1 MESKKISICHC
12 TNMRQISRK
21 ITNIYDEFLK
31 PSNLNV
37 TQYSLLSNLKR
48 VQPIKMNDFS
58 KVVKLDRTTLV
69 RNLKPLINLSLI
81 EIKSIDKSKA
91 QLLELSQKGIELQ
104 NEGYKYWQKAQ
115 EYIEQTINHA
125 ELEIFYT
132 IVKKMESLEI
142 QKREIK

>member
-104 NEGYKYWQKAQ
+104 NEGYQYWQKAQ

-142 QKREIK
+142 PKERN

>member
-81 EIKSIDKSKA
+81 EIRSIDKSKA

-142 QKREIK
+142 PKERN

>member
-115 EYIEQTINHA
+115 QYIEQTINHA

-142 QKREIK
+142 PKERN

>member
-21 ITNIYDEFLK
+21 VTNIYDEFLK

-37 TQYSLLSNLKR
+37 TQYSLISNLKR

-142 QKREIK
+142 PKERN

>member
-1 MESKKISICHC
+1 METKKISICHC

-142 QKREIK
+142 PKERN

>member
-1 MESKKISICHC
+1 METKKTSICHC

-142 QKREIK
+142 PKERN

>member
-1 MESKKISICHC
+1 MENKKISICHC

-21 ITNIYDEFLK
+21 VTNIYDEFLK

-37 TQYSLLSNLKR
+37 TQYSLISNLKR

-81 EIKSIDKSKA
+81 EIRSIDKSKA

-142 QKREIK
+142 PKERN

>member
-1 MESKKISICHC
+1 
-12 TNMRQISRK
+12 
-21 ITNIYDEFLK
+21 
-31 PSNLNV
+31 
-37 TQYSLLSNLKR
+37 
-48 VQPIKMNDFS
+48 MN
-58 KVVKLDRTTLV
+58 
-69 RNLKPLINLSLI
+69 LI

-142 QKREIK
+142 PKTIKTKIKISYFITLSKIVFISTI

>member
-1 MESKKISICHC
+1 MQYYSVICHVF
-12 TNMRQISRK
+12 SR
-21 ITNIYDEFLK
+21 
-31 PSNLNV
+31 
-37 TQYSLLSNLKR
+37 
-48 VQPIKMNDFS
+48 FS

-142 QKREIK
+142 PKERN

>member
-1 MESKKISICHC
+1 MESKKIGICHC

-142 QKREIK
+142 PKERN

>member
-1 MESKKISICHC
+1 METKKTSICHC

-48 VQPIKMNDFS
+48 VQPIKMNNFS

-142 QKREIK
+142 PKERN

>member
-1 MESKKISICHC
+1 METKKISICHC

-132 IVKKMESLEI
+132 IVKKMQSLEI
-142 QKREIK
+142 PKERN

>member
-31 PSNLNV
+31 LSNLNV

-142 QKREIK
+142 PKERN

>member
-1 MESKKISICHC
+1 MENKKISICHC

-125 ELEIFYT
+125 ELEMFYT

-142 QKREIK
+142 PKERN

>member
-1 MESKKISICHC
+1 
-12 TNMRQISRK
+12 MRQISRK

-115 EYIEQTINHA
+115 EYIEQTINHE

-142 QKREIK
+142 PKERN

>member
-1 MESKKISICHC
+1 METKKISICHC

-69 RNLKPLINLSLI
+69 RNLKPFINLSLI

-115 EYIEQTINHA
+115 QYIEQTINHA

-142 QKREIK
+142 PKERN

>member
-1 MESKKISICHC
+1 METKKISICHC

-81 EIKSIDKSKA
+81 EIRSIDKSKA

-142 QKREIK
+142 PKERN

>member
-1 MESKKISICHC
+1 METKKISICHC

-37 TQYSLLSNLKR
+37 TQYSLISNLKR

-142 QKREIK
+142 PKERN

>member
-58 KVVKLDRTTLV
+58 NVVKLDRTTLV

-115 EYIEQTINHA
+115 EYIEQTIKHA

-142 QKREIK
+142 PKERN

>member
-1 MESKKISICHC
+1 MENKKISICHC

-142 QKREIK
+142 PKERN

>member
-1 MESKKISICHC
+1 METKKISICHC

-48 VQPIKMNDFS
+48 VQPTKMNDFS

-142 QKREIK
+142 PKERN

>member
-81 EIKSIDKSKA
+81 EIESIDKSKA

-142 QKREIK
+142 PKEKN

>member
-21 ITNIYDEFLK
+21 ITNIYDKFLK

-142 QKREIK
+142 PKERN

>member
-1 MESKKISICHC
+1 METKKTSICHC

-21 ITNIYDEFLK
+21 ITNLYDEFLK

-37 TQYSLLSNLKR
+37 TQYSVLSNLKR

-142 QKREIK
+142 PKERN

>member
-58 KVVKLDRTTLV
+58 KIVKLDRTTLV

-142 QKREIK
+142 PKERN

>member
-21 ITNIYDEFLK
+21 VTNIYDEFLK
-31 PSNLNV
+31 LSNLNV
-37 TQYSLLSNLKR
+37 TQYSLISNLKR

-142 QKREIK
+142 PKERN

>member
-142 QKREIK
+142 PKEKN

>member
-1 MESKKISICHC
+1 MFL
-12 TNMRQISRK
+12 N
-21 ITNIYDEFLK
+21 TNIYDEFLK

-125 ELEIFYT
+125 EFEIFYT

-142 QKREIK
+142 PKERN

>member
-31 PSNLNV
+31 LSNLNI

-142 QKREIK
+142 PKERN

>member
-1 MESKKISICHC
+1 METKKISICHC

-37 TQYSLLSNLKR
+37 TQYSLISNLKR

-81 EIKSIDKSKA
+81 EIRSIDKSKA
-91 QLLELSQKGIELQ
+91 QLLELSQKGIELR

-142 QKREIK
+142 PKERN

>member
-1 MESKKISICHC
+1 METKKTSICHC

-37 TQYSLLSNLKR
+37 TQYSVLSNLKR

-142 QKREIK
+142 PKERN

>member
-1 MESKKISICHC
+1 MENKKISICHC

-21 ITNIYDEFLK
+21 VTNIYDEFLK

-37 TQYSLLSNLKR
+37 TQYSLISNLKR

-142 QKREIK
+142 PKERN

>member
-1 MESKKISICHC
+1 METKKISICHC

-142 QKREIK
+142 PKEKN

>member
-115 EYIEQTINHA
+115 EYIEQTIKHA

-142 QKREIK
+142 PKERN

>member
-1 MESKKISICHC
+1 
-12 TNMRQISRK
+12 MRQISRK

-142 QKREIK
+142 PKERN

>member
-21 ITNIYDEFLK
+21 VTNIYDEFLK

-142 QKREIK
+142 PKERN

>member
-1 MESKKISICHC
+1 METKKISICHC

-69 RNLKPLINLSLI
+69 RNLKPLVNLSLI

-142 QKREIK
+142 PKERN

>member
-1 MESKKISICHC
+1 MENKKISICHC

-21 ITNIYDEFLK
+21 VTNIYDEFLK

-37 TQYSLLSNLKR
+37 TQYSLISNLKR

-81 EIKSIDKSKA
+81 EIRSIDKSKA

-142 QKREIK
+142 PKKRN

>member
-1 MESKKISICHC
+1 METKKISICHC

-115 EYIEQTINHA
+115 EYIEQTINHE

-132 IVKKMESLEI
+132 IVKKMESLKIPKE
-142 QKREIK
+142 RN

>member
-1 MESKKISICHC
+1 MESKRISICHC

-142 QKREIK
+142 PKERN